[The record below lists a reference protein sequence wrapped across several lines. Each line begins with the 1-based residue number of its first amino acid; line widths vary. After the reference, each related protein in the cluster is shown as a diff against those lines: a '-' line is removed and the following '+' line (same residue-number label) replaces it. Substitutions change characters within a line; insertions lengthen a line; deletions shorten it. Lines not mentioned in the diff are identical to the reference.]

1 MLWRNSELGDYMF
14 IGTTIVVAAMAI
26 FYLRKRR
33 ARKNTPAQTQA
44 A

>member
-1 MLWRNSELGDYMF
+1 MF
-14 IGTTIVVAAMAI
+14 VGITIVIAALAI

-33 ARKNTPAQTQA
+33 ARKTEQHVPAQA

>member
-1 MLWRNSELGDYMF
+1 MF
-14 IGTTIVVAAMAI
+14 VGITIVIAALAI

-33 ARKNTPAQTQA
+33 ARKTTPHAPAQA